1 METILKGYFK
11 AYGCGLLLL
20 LAGFLQQPAC
30 AQTAVA
36 QTAVAGEKS
45 PAELS
50 LSARVLHPRL
60 REWAYPKDGVS
71 LGKDE
76 LHLLWPGQKGKA
88 VKYRVRIA
96 RDSLFK
102 QSLFLS
108 PPQKWAVYTVR
119 TPMEPGGW
127 YWQYG
132 WQASD
137 KKEWKWSPAY
147 AFQLS
152 APKGNPK
159 VSKSPEEIL
168 NGLKG
173 AHPRLFGMDKNLA
186 LFRSSNSGNP
196 EAAAFVDEMQKMV
209 GAPLPQEVPT
219 RPRDTTGMT
228 PVQREKMIEFMY
240 HGFGEK
246 VGRPVIDLSVAWLLT
261 EDERFI
267 REAIRRAVHLAGLD
281 PAGYSTR
288 DDFNNAN
295 VMEAMAW
302 AYDFGYKH
310 LSGLEKE
317 LLRKAI
323 IARARPLYEH
333 MVNRFE
339 LHFCDNHIWQHL
351 IRNFSV
357 TAVALAGD
365 APEANEWLSYL
376 YEVWTARF
384 PVLGTGDGGWFEGNG
399 YFKVHFQTLIYLP
412 VLWTSLTGTDYFS
425 SAWMQH
431 LPYYLVYSYPPGAPS
446 TAFGDMHD
454 ELTGP
459 SKMYAV
465 FAEALSRKLPNP
477 HLKAYVEQMKRYS
490 PQFFTG
496 KDPFVFFRLL
506 TYEPGTQPS
515 AAIQAP
521 PLPRSRA
528 FRDVGLAA
536 MHSDL
541 SDADNNVAVY
551 MNANP
556 FGASGHGHAAQNA
569 VTINKGSKKLF
580 GGSGYYSN
588 FSDAHTLLH
597 YRSSRAYNTIL
608 ADSLGQKI
616 GEDGYA
622 WIARHLT
629 GTRIQYALGDASQA
643 YGDVTTPFWLSH
655 FKRNNIAPD
664 RAAGYGDAGVKRFR
678 RHTLLLDDRYV
689 VIYDEL
695 EAAQPVKWTSQ
706 FHSPY
711 PLQARNDSPEN
722 VFELLE
728 EGATLAVGRVFSA
741 FPSHIAVHDRFASP
755 AINWKGRAGD
765 EGEGV
770 REYALQWHVGVTT
783 ADRTPVCY
791 FLTVLDLKP
800 AAPATAAPAAAIPA
814 AAPFSLALDGW
825 KLEANLRPD
834 HRPSLLLKSSDGKT
848 TFHYGPGD
856 PYRLHTVAGSSVLS
870 EIRPDGSASRME
882 AIDEWP
888 DVVKT
893 DTEFPI
899 KKHAY
904 HE

>member
-1 METILKGYFK
+1 METTLKGFFK
-11 AYGCGLLLL
+11 TYGCGLLLL
-20 LAGFLQQPAC
+20 LAGFLPQPAC

-36 QTAVAGEKS
+36 QTQS
-45 PAELS
+45 PAELP

-60 REWAYPKDGVS
+60 REWPYPKDSVS
-71 LGKDE
+71 LGRDE
-76 LHLLWPGQKGKA
+76 LHFLWPGQKGKA

-96 RDSLFK
+96 SDSLFW
-102 QSLFLS
+102 QPPLLLS

-119 TPMEPGGW
+119 TPIAPGAW

-137 KKEWKWSPAY
+137 KEEWTWSPAY
-147 AFQLS
+147 AFRVS
-152 APKGNPK
+152 ASKENQE
-159 VSKSPEEIL
+159 VSKSPEDIL

-173 AHPRLFGMDKNLA
+173 THPRLFGMDQNLA
-186 LFRSSNSGNP
+186 LFRSNNSGNP
-196 EAAAFVDEMQKMV
+196 EAAAFIGGIQKWV
-209 GAPLPQEVPT
+209 GAPLPPEVPT

-261 EDERFI
+261 EDERLI

-281 PAGYSTR
+281 PTGYSTR
-288 DDFNNAN
+288 DDFDNAN

-302 AYDFGYKH
+302 AYDFGYNH
-310 LSGLEKE
+310 LSGTEKE
-317 LLRKAI
+317 LLRNAI
-323 IARARPLYEH
+323 TARARPLYEH
-333 MVNRFE
+333 TVNRFE

-365 APEANEWLSYL
+365 APEADEWLSYL

-384 PVLGTGDGGWFEGNG
+384 PVLGTSDGGWFEGNG

-425 SAWMQH
+425 ADWMQH
-431 LPYYLVYSYPPGAPS
+431 LPYYLIYSYPPGAPS

-459 SKMYAV
+459 SRMYAI

-477 HLKAYVEQMKRYS
+477 HLKAYVEKMKRYS

-506 TYEPGTQPS
+506 TYEPATSKS
-515 AAIQAP
+515 AGIQAP
-521 PLPRSRA
+521 PLPRSRV

-541 SDADNNVAVY
+541 SDTENNLAVY

-569 VTINKGSKKLF
+569 ITINKGSKKLF

-622 WIARHLT
+622 WIARHLP
-629 GTRIQYALGDASQA
+629 GRRIQYALGDASRA

-711 PLQARNDSPEN
+711 PLQARGNSPEN
-722 VFELLE
+722 MFELVE
-728 EGATLAVGRVFSA
+728 KGTTLAVGRVFSA
-741 FPSHIAVHDRFASP
+741 LPCNITAHDRFASP

-765 EGEGV
+765 EDGTV
-770 REYALQWHVGVTT
+770 REYVSQWHVGVAT
-783 ADRTPVCY
+783 ADRTLSCY
-791 FLTVLDLKP
+791 FLTVLDLR
-800 AAPATAAPAAAIPA
+800 PAAAQTA
-814 AAPFSLALDGW
+814 AAQAAAKPGTFSLALDGW
-825 KLEANLRPD
+825 TLEANLRPD
-834 HRPSLLLKSSDGKT
+834 QAASLFIKSSDDKT
-848 TFHYGPGD
+848 TFHYGPDD
-856 PYRLHTVAGSSVLS
+856 PYRLHTTAGSSVLA
-870 EIRPDGSASRME
+870 ETQPDGSVSRQE

-888 DVVKT
+888 EVVKT

-904 HE
+904 HD

>member
-1 METILKGYFK
+1 METILKGFFRGYSF
-11 AYGCGLLLL
+11 AGTCRILLLL
-20 LAGFLQQPAC
+20 VAVLPQPAGAQTAA
-30 AQTAVA
+30 AQTAV
-36 QTAVAGEKS
+36 VRSDS
-45 PAELS
+45 PAELP

-60 REWAYPKDGVS
+60 REWPYPKDSVS

-76 LHLLWPGQKGKA
+76 LHFLWPGQKGKA
-88 VKYRVRIA
+88 VRYRVRIA
-96 RDSLFK
+96 RDSLFR
-102 QSLFLS
+102 QPILLS
-108 PPQKWAVYTVR
+108 DPQKWAVYTVR
-119 TPMEPGGW
+119 TPIAPGGW

-132 WQASD
+132 WQNPERE
-137 KKEWKWSPAY
+137 EWNWSPAY
-147 AFQLS
+147 SFRVS
-152 APKGNPK
+152 EPEKNK
-159 VSKSPEEIL
+159 EISKSPGEIL
-168 NGLKG
+168 NAVKG
-173 AHPRLFGMDKNLA
+173 THPRLFGMDKNLA
-186 LFRSSNSGNP
+186 LFKNNNSRNP
-196 EAAAFVDEMQKMV
+196 EATAFVGEIQKLV
-209 GAPLPQEVPT
+209 GAPLPPEVPT

-246 VGRPVIDLSVAWLLT
+246 VGRPVIDLSIAWLLT

-267 REAIRRAVHLAGLD
+267 KEAIRRAVHLAGLD

-302 AYDFGYKH
+302 AYDFGYHH
-310 LSGLEKE
+310 LSGPEKE
-317 LLRKAI
+317 LIRKAVT
-323 IARARPLYEH
+323 ARARPLYEH

-365 APEANEWLSYL
+365 VPEANEWLSYL

-384 PVLGTGDGGWFEGNG
+384 PVLGTADGGWFEGNG

-425 SAWMQH
+425 PAWMRH
-431 LPYYLVYSYPPGAPS
+431 LPYYLIYSYPPGAPS

-459 SKMYAV
+459 SKMYAI
-465 FAEALSRKLPNP
+465 FAEALSRKLPDP
-477 HLKAYVEQMKRYS
+477 HLKAYVEKMKRYS

-506 TYEPGTQPS
+506 TYEPAAPPS
-515 AAIQAP
+515 AGIQAP
-521 PLPRSRA
+521 PLPRSRV

-541 SDADNNVAVY
+541 SDTENNVAVY

-569 VTINKGSKKLF
+569 ITINKGNKKLF

-622 WIARHLT
+622 WIARHLP
-629 GTRIQYALGDASQA
+629 GTRIQYTLGDASQA
-643 YGDVTTPFWLSH
+643 YGDITTPFWLSH

-711 PLQARNDSPEN
+711 PLQARNASQEN
-722 VFELLE
+722 VFELTE
-728 EGATLAVGRVFSA
+728 EGATLAIGRVFSA
-741 FPSHIAVHDRFASP
+741 FPCHVTAHDRFASP
-755 AINWKGRAGD
+755 AINWKGRTGD
-765 EGEGV
+765 ESGTV
-770 REYALQWHVGVTT
+770 RDYALQWHVGVTT
-783 ADRTPVCY
+783 TDRTPACY
-791 FLTVLDLKP
+791 FLTVLDLRP
-800 AAPATAAPAAAIPA
+800 TGTQPSAVQTTSS
-814 AAPFSLALDGW
+814 FSLVLDGW

-834 HRPSLLLKSSDGKT
+834 QPASLFIKSSDNKT
-848 TFHYGPGD
+848 TFHYGSDD
-856 PYRLHTVAGSSVLS
+856 PHRLHTVAGSSVLS
-870 EIRPDGSASRME
+870 ETQPDGSVSRQE
-882 AIDEWP
+882 AVDEWP
-888 DVVKT
+888 EVVKT

-899 KKHAY
+899 KKKCIP
-904 HE
+904 